1 MYSDPAAGIGF
12 GNRKLQRLTISGNHA
27 HFTGTVRIGRR
38 MRTFVVDVDDCPDTF
53 SIRIN
58 NVYSASGSLTSGD
71 IILHN

>member
-1 MYSDPAAGIGF
+1 
-12 GNRKLQRLTISGNHA
+12 
-27 HFTGTVRIGRR
+27 
-38 MRTFVVDVDDCPDTF
+38 VDDCPDTF

>member
-1 MYSDPAAGIGF
+1 MYSDPAAGISF